1 MPVSMGT
8 LGQTYTIKCVTGSGE
23 VRSHLEAMGFTSG
36 TEVKIIAQMNGD
48 VILSVKD
55 SRVAV
60 NEEQARHIM
69 V

>member
-1 MPVSMGT
+1 MPVSMGKI
-8 LGQTYTIKCVTGSGE
+8 GETYTIKCVTGSGE
-23 VRSHLEAMGFTSG
+23 VRSHLEAMGFTPG
-36 TEVKIIAQMNGD
+36 TEVRVISQLNGD
-48 VILSVKD
+48 VILGVKD